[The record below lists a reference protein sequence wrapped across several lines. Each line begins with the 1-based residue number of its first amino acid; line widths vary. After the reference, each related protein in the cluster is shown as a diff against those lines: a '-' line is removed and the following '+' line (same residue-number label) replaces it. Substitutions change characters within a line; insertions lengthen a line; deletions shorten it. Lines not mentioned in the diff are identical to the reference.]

1 MNHLHSKVAT
11 IVLIATL
18 LLAAL
23 AFSFSSKTA
32 YGQMSS
38 DHMTSDQ
45 SHIPVAEIGNQK
57 LALDFKTTPANPLPA
72 DNIDMN
78 LYLFDN
84 STNKAVLHVTYTV
97 VITAED
103 GRQVFSLPVHG
114 HEGKVSLRFI
124 EDNSTSRYKVSAN
137 YDDLSASYISD
148 FGSPIKI
155 QGRVFEKPG
164 NYNIAIDVI
173 GINLDNESLQ
183 EPVKYNF
190 TLPVTPKQTVPVKY
204 QETTFQVGAYSS
216 LKISSA
222 ELLTEKKQLILHS
235 TGNNATSAGDFKIK
249 LEIPKQMMSGPFS
262 ASYGDGSAALDIHE
276 EANDQ
281 STTLMLIGKHFDA
294 GHSDSSII
302 ISAANIVPEFPTG
315 FAGSIAAIGFA
326 GIILRIKVFKRG
338 KS

>member
-1 MNHLHSKVAT
+1 MNHLQKSATVALT
-11 IVLIATL
+11 AIL

-23 AFSFSSKTA
+23 AFSFSSRA

-57 LALDFKTTPANPLPA
+57 LALDFKTTPASPLPA

-124 EDNSTSRYKVSAN
+124 EDNSTSKYKVSAN

-155 QGRVFEKPG
+155 QGKVFEKPG

-173 GINLDNESLQ
+173 GINLDNESLR
-183 EPVKYNF
+183 EPVKYSF

-204 QETTFQVGAYSS
+204 QQTTFQVGAYSS
-216 LKISSA
+216 LTISGA
-222 ELLTEKKQLILHS
+222 ELFTEKKQLVLHS
-235 TGNNATSAGDFKIK
+235 TGSNTTSAGDLKIR
-249 LEIPKQMMSGPFS
+249 LEIPKQMMSGPFT
-262 ASYGDGSAALDIHE
+262 ASYGDGSAALDVRE
-276 EANDQ
+276 ETASDQ
-281 STTLMLIGKHFDA
+281 STTLVLTGKHSDM
-294 GHSDSSII
+294 GHSNTSDGSIVI
-302 ISAANIVPEFPTG
+302 AAANVVPEFPAG
-315 FAGSIAAIGFA
+315 LAGSIVAVGFL
-326 GIILRIKVFKRG
+326 GVILYIRAFK
-338 KS
+338 K